1 MSSWLPGGSASLSSS
16 GLGLSCFYSCCGSV
30 WNPSFKH
37 WKTRSALFCD
47 NSENVQSITRRRRD
61 RDPDIYTV
69 SCPPPAR
76 QYCPD
81 LRQSSLTG
89 PTSSGQLFYYW
100 VFWNDILW
108 IGSQLDY
115 TLPNTPTPSV
125 EPPPPLLYNSVQVEA
140 EDPPPAYESLYRQSE
155 NSSEID
161 QTHLSSFYFF

>member
-1 MSSWLPGGSASLSSS
+1 MYPVWL
-16 GLGLSCFYSCCGSV
+16 FTI
-30 WNPSFKH
+30 
-37 WKTRSALFCD
+37 TRSALFCD

-125 EPPPPLLYNSVQVEA
+125 EPPPPSYNSVQVEA
-140 EDPPPAYESLYRQSE
+140 EDPPPAYDSLYRKDNLPPVWDRSDSHLFIFSRLNTHSVQISE
-155 NSSEID
+155 RLLFQVIE
-161 QTHLSSFYFF
+161 HWVL